1 MSVAERER
9 IEQALA
15 NLKDVEAVRVCF
27 EKGEIAEIHVAAQPG
42 ARAKN
47 VARDVRTYLAAALGI
62 PVSHQK
68 ISVAVC
74 GKAQARSDGAAPAE
88 GEVRRQTRLLFRSVN
103 LLVEGLRSQVQV
115 ELSLDGRHLLGTA
128 AGVPCALG
136 TERLVVRA
144 TLDALEQAVSDDL
157 RILDG
162 DLAFTRA
169 GLTEAVVVEVVLVWP
184 RSEQRLLGAC
194 AVGQDR
200 HRSVVFAT
208 LDAVNRIF
216 QRLAPEHWIEFQVEA
231 EAAGPSEEAAG
242 ESWSGEDR
250 T

>member
-1 MSVAERER
+1 VSVAERER

-15 NLKDVEAVRVCF
+15 KLKGVEAVRVCF

-115 ELSLDGRHLLGTA
+115 ELSLDGRNLLGTA

-144 TLDALEQAVSDDL
+144 TLDALQQAVGDDL

-162 DLAFTRA
+162 DLVFTRA
-169 GLTEAVVVEVVLVWP
+169 GSSEAAVVEVVLVWP

-216 QRLAPEHWIEFQVEA
+216 ERLAPQHWIEFEVEA
-231 EAAGPSEEAAG
+231 ETPESSEEDAG
-242 ESWSGEDR
+242 KSWSGEAR